1 MFNYCTSNCTNLP
14 LERLNQTTNKSLY
27 IKRFKEMA
35 WKYFCVIN
43 NRLYYIK
50 FLKNKRNEDG
60 QPKKTMKILLK
71 KFHIFTRYIHILKN
85 YMIIIFMHQKIV

>member
-1 MFNYCTSNCTNLP
+1 MFNYWTSNCTNLP
-14 LERLNQTTNKSLY
+14 LERLNNISNKSLY

-35 WKYFCVIN
+35 WKYFFVIN

-50 FLKNKRNEDG
+50 FLKHKRNEDG
-60 QPKKTMKILLK
+60 SIEENDENIIKKIPL
-71 KFHIFTRYIHILKN
+71 FTRYIHTLKN

>member
-1 MFNYCTSNCTNLP
+1 MFNYWTSNCTNLP
-14 LERLNQTTNKSLY
+14 LERLNKTSNKSLY

-50 FLKNKRNEDG
+50 SLKYKRNDDG
-60 QPKKTMKILLK
+60 
-71 KFHIFTRYIHILKN
+71 
-85 YMIIIFMHQKIV
+85 